1 MMSMNLVFHLFS
13 AVLAFVLA
21 WYVVR
26 LRAQQKFSQQLISGA
41 GVGGG
46 RVFVDSPYRFLK
58 RFAAMMGITFDSD
71 DRAETDSSLVKIDG
85 SALLRICLEYGVFS
99 IRIESN
105 DQDRQLIRLSAR
117 KVPGS
122 SSSADAA
129 VAAAFN
135 GKVRAEFT
143 S

>member
-21 WYVVR
+21 WYVMR
-26 LRAQQKFSQQLISGA
+26 LRAMQKFSQQLITGA
-41 GVGGG
+41 GAGDG

-58 RFAAMMGITFDSD
+58 RFTAMMGMTFDSD
-71 DRAETDSSLVKIDG
+71 ARAEADTGLVKIDG

-99 IRIESN
+99 IRIEGN

-122 SSSADAA
+122 SSSAGAGI
-129 VAAAFN
+129 AAAFN